1 MPEPRFYTHDLN
13 DQNLFDLRNEVTALN
28 RNEGRLVGIV
38 DEQDGGIIAYA
49 IGEDHAAAIVTALR
63 GREAMTEAFARVA
76 APLTDDPAPD
86 TTSCPSCEA
95 LRPDLAPGSVCEH
108 CGHVEPD
115 DEESDPEMDP
125 TAIGSPAWQNA
136 QAALIQAEEDEAEPC
151 ECEPGATVAGV
162 HWPTAT
168 DGDGSHPWVERCD
181 MCKRYPD
188 DESAAEAVAAA
199 VGGKVEWATVSGG
212 RSPYVVDPRIASDY
226 AIAHSTAESAR
237 IEAEDRGVDKL

>member
-1 MPEPRFYTHDLN
+1 MPEYRVKWEIDL
-13 DQNLFDLRNEVTALN
+13 DAHTPEDAARLALASIRREDSTAHVFEVVWKRRIDGHTQFEAQIIDLDT
-28 RNEGRLVGIV
+28 IC
-38 DEQDGGIIAYA
+38 
-49 IGEDHAAAIVTALR
+49 
-63 GREAMTEAFARVA
+63 
-76 APLTDDPAPD
+76 PA
-86 TTSCPSCEA
+86 CEA

-115 DEESDPEMDP
+115 DEPDVNLGR
-125 TAIGSPAWQNA
+125 AF
-136 QAALIQAEEDEAEPC
+136 AEELARLAPADDEPC